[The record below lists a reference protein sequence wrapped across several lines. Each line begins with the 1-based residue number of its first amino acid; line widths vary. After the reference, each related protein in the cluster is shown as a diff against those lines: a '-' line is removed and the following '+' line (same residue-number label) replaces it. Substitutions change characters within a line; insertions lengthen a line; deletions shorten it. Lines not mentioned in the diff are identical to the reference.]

1 LLKRLGIKWKIMLLS
16 VGIVLFSLV
25 IGGLILMGGVIRL
38 TETQLGQR
46 LMTTARTVA
55 EIPLVQT
62 SIQEPDGWKAIHATT
77 RRLRIVNDVTY
88 IVVLNMDRIR
98 YSDPL
103 EERIGTVFRDQAA
116 EAAYAEHSYIQK
128 VRGELGDAL
137 RAFVPVMDDQ
147 HHQVGVVLVGRVM
160 PGIWEITKEE
170 RGNIVLTFLLSLLV
184 GVWGS
189 YQLAR
194 HMKKQ
199 MFDLEPEGIAR
210 ILVER
215 TATFHAMHEGVI
227 AIDNQER
234 ITIFNDRAKQIFGI
248 DAGMEVQGL
257 PIRSV
262 LHDTRLPEVLE
273 LQMNFRNT
281 ELHVGN
287 MLLWSNRFLIKVE
300 DKVVGALAIFQD
312 RTEVARIAEELT
324 GVKEFVGAL
333 RVQNH
338 EHMNKLHTIAGLL
351 QLQQYD
357 KALDYLFEVH
367 DQQEELT
374 SFLSARIADESVSG
388 LLLGKVSRGRELGI
402 RVTIDRLSHLDRFP
416 PYMDHHHFVLI
427 LGNLIENAFHSL
439 EKCDRP
445 DKEITISIEQDSE
458 ICSLLVEDNGIGM
471 DEETQSRMLERG
483 FSTKERKHRGLGLYL
498 VHQQVNKS
506 RGQLKCHSR
515 PGEGASFLIT
525 FPMKEVDEQ

>member
-1 LLKRLGIKWKIMLLS
+1 MFKRLKIKWKIMLLS
-16 VGIVLFSLV
+16 VGIVLFSLL
-25 IGGLILMGGVIRL
+25 IGGLIIVGGIIRM

-55 EIPLVQT
+55 EIPLVQK
-62 SIQEPDGWKAIHATT
+62 SIQEPDGWTT
-77 RRLRIVNDVTY
+77 INQTARRLRIVNDVTY
-88 IVVLNMDRIR
+88 IVVLNKDRVR

-103 EERIGTVFRDQAA
+103 DERIGTVFRDQAV
-116 EAAYAEHSYIQK
+116 EAAYGEHSYLQK
-128 VRGELGDAL
+128 VKGELGTAL
-137 RAFVPVMDDQ
+137 RAYVPIMDDQ
-147 HHQVGVVLVGRVM
+147 HQQVGVVVVGRVM
-160 PGIWEITKEE
+160 PGIWEIMKGE
-170 RGNIVLTFLLSLLV
+170 RGNIAITFFLSLLF

-199 MFDLEPEGIAR
+199 MFDLEPEEIAR

-248 DAGMEVQGL
+248 DEDVEVLGK

-262 LHDTRLPEVLE
+262 LRDTRLPEVLE
-273 LQMNFRNT
+273 QQKNFTNT
-281 ELHVGN
+281 EIHVGN
-287 MLLWSNRFLIKVE
+287 TLLWSNRFLIKV
-300 DKVVGALAIFQD
+300 DNKVVGALAIFQD
-312 RTEVARIAEELT
+312 RTEVTRMAEELT

-351 QLQQYD
+351 QLQQHE
-357 KALDYLFEVH
+357 KALAYLFEVN

-374 SFLSARIADESVSG
+374 SFLTARIADENVSG

-402 RVTIDRLSHLDRFP
+402 RVTIDRMSHLERFP
-416 PYMDHHHFVLI
+416 PYMDHHSFVLI
-427 LGNLIENAFHSL
+427 LGNLIENAFDSL
-439 EKCDRP
+439 EKSGRP
-445 DKEITISIEQDSE
+445 DKEVTISIEQDSE

-471 DEETQSRMLERG
+471 DEETRSRMLERG
-483 FSTKERKHRGLGLYL
+483 FSTKEREHRGIGLYL
-498 VHQQVNKS
+498 VNQQVKKG
-506 RGQLKCHSR
+506 RGELVCRSR
-515 PGEGASFLIT
+515 PEEGASFLIS
-525 FPMKEVDEQ
+525 FSMKEVDE

>member
-1 LLKRLGIKWKIMLLS
+1 MLLS
-16 VGIVLFSLV
+16 VGIVLFSLL
-25 IGGLILMGGVIRL
+25 IGGLILVGGVIRL

-62 SIQEPDGWKAIHATT
+62 SIQKPDGWKIIAPTA

-98 YSDPL
+98 FSDPR
-103 EERIGTVFRDQAA
+103 EERIGTVFRDQAV
-116 EAAYAEHSYIQK
+116 EEAYAEHSYIQR
-128 VRGELGDAL
+128 VRGELGLAL
-137 RAFVPVMDDQ
+137 RAYVPIMDDQ
-147 HHQVGVVLVGRVM
+147 HQQVGVVLVGRVM
-160 PGIWEITKEE
+160 PGIWEIMQGE
-170 RGNIVLTFLLSLLV
+170 RGNIVLTFCLSLLF

-199 MFDLEPEGIAR
+199 MFNLEPEEIAR

-248 DAGMEVQGL
+248 DGELDVLGL

-273 LQMNFRNT
+273 LQKNILNT

-287 MLLWSNRFLIKVE
+287 TLLWSNRFLIKVE

-312 RTEVARIAEELT
+312 RTEVARMAEELT

-357 KALDYLFEVH
+357 KALAYLFEVR

-374 SFLSARIADESVSG
+374 SFLTTRITDENISG

-402 RVTIDRLSHLDRFP
+402 RVTIDRLSHLERFP
-416 PYMDHHHFVLI
+416 PYMDHHDFVLI
-427 LGNLIENAFHSL
+427 LGNLIENAFDSL
-439 EKCDRP
+439 EKSDRP

-471 DEETQSRMLERG
+471 DEDTLARMLERG
-483 FSTKERKHRGLGLYL
+483 FSTKEPKHRGLGMYL
-498 VHQQVNKS
+498 VHQQVKKG
-506 RGQLKCHSR
+506 RGELECRSR
-515 PGEGASFLIT
+515 PGQGASFLIT
-525 FPMKEVDEQ
+525 FPMKEVNEQ

>member
-1 LLKRLGIKWKIMLLS
+1 MLLS
-16 VGIVLFSLV
+16 IGIVLFSLL
-25 IGGLILMGGVIRL
+25 IGGLILIGGVIRL

-55 EIPLVQT
+55 EIPNVQK
-62 SIQEPDGWKAIHATT
+62 SIQEADGWKTISPTA

-88 IVVLNMDRIR
+88 IVVLNKDRVR

-103 EERIGTVFRDQAA
+103 DERIGTVFQDPAV
-116 EAAYAEHSYIQK
+116 EAAYAEHSYLQK
-128 VRGELGDAL
+128 VRGEMGVAL
-137 RAFVPVMDDQ
+137 RAYVPIMDDQ
-147 HHQVGVVLVGRVM
+147 HQQVGVVLVGRVM
-160 PGIWEITKEE
+160 PGVWEIMQGE
-170 RGNIVLTFLLSLLV
+170 RANIVMTFFLSLV
-184 GVWGS
+184 FGVWGS
-189 YQLAR
+189 YRLAR

-199 MFDLEPEGIAR
+199 MFDLEPDEIAR

-227 AIDNQER
+227 AIDNHER

-248 DAGMEVQGL
+248 DNDIEVLGK
-257 PIRSV
+257 PIRSI

-273 LQMNFRNT
+273 LQTNFTNT
-281 ELHVGN
+281 EIHVGN
-287 MLLWSNRFLIKVE
+287 TLLWSNRFLIRVE

-312 RTEVARIAEELT
+312 RTEVARMAEELT

-351 QLQQYD
+351 QLQEYD
-357 KALDYLFEVH
+357 KALAYLFEVH

-374 SFLSARIADESVSG
+374 SFLSSQIADENVSG

-402 RVTIDRLSHLDRFP
+402 RVTIDRFSHLEQFP
-416 PYMDHHHFVLI
+416 PYMDHHSFVLI
-427 LGNLIENAFHSL
+427 LGNLIENAFDSL
-439 EKCDRP
+439 EKSDRP

-458 ICSLLVEDNGIGM
+458 ICSLLVEDNGDGM
-471 DEETQSRMLERG
+471 DEETLSRMLERG
-483 FSTKERKHRGLGLYL
+483 YSTKERQHRGLGLYL
-498 VHQQVNKS
+498 VHQQVKKG
-506 RGQLKCHSR
+506 RGELSCQSR